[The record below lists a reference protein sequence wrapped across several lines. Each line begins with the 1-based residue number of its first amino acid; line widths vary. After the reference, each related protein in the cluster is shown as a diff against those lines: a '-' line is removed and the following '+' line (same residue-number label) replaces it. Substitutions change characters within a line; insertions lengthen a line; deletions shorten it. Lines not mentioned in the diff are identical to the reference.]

1 MRIKVCGLKQPENIK
16 AVAALKPDYMG
27 FICYDRTPRYIDT
40 LSVDVLATIPGSI
53 HKTGVFVNEI
63 AEAISSLIDQYGF
76 DTIQLHGDESPEFAA
91 AFKGRVTV
99 IKAFGVDNDFDF
111 SKLNAYAGHVDYF
124 MFDTKTSIYGGS
136 GKTFNWNILNKYTLD
151 TPFFLSGGISL
162 DNIEEVKN
170 ITHSQFCAVDL
181 NSRFEDEPGLKNIQ
195 KLEKAFDI
203 IKKHTIT
210 DEIRS

>member
-1 MRIKVCGLKQPENIK
+1 MKIKVCGLKHPDNIN
-16 AVAALKPDYMG
+16 AVTALQPDYMG
-27 FICYDRTPRYIDT
+27 FICYNRTPRYIDT
-40 LSVDVLATIPGSI
+40 LASEALKVIRASI
-53 HKTGVFVNEI
+53 HKTGVFVNETV
-63 AEAISSLIDQYGF
+63 EAISSLIDQYDF
-76 DTIQLHGDESPEFAA
+76 DTIQLHGDEGPEFAA

-124 MFDTKTSIYGGS
+124 LFDTKTSIYGGS
-136 GKTFNWNILNKYTLD
+136 GKAFNWDILNKYTLN
-151 TPFFLSGGISL
+151 TPFFLSGGISP

-170 ITHSQFCAVDL
+170 ITHPQFHAVDL
-181 NSRFEDEPGLKNIQ
+181 NSRFEDEPGLKNIH